1 MINNL
6 RHGKYRAFKILSNKF
21 IFLTYIQYMLYY
33 SCKEL
38 EMEISIQGVT
48 KVNYELV
55 IDEDVFNEACEE
67 AGLDPANF
75 KKFTKDDW
83 DELNPHLVQAVVD
96 NESDIDYTE
105 IHVETSVFADTLTI
119 DDSDN
124 VTTVYYDKN
133 RKADSVEIQ

>member
-1 MINNL
+1 
-6 RHGKYRAFKILSNKF
+6 
-21 IFLTYIQYMLYY
+21 
-33 SCKEL
+33 
-38 EMEISIQGVT
+38 MEISIQGVT

-133 RKADSVEIQ
+133 RKADSVEIQQRFSKEGMEGRKSLQA